1 MITTGDTAPDF
12 TLPGT
17 SGDVS
22 LAALRPAP
30 VVLFFY
36 PKDDTSTCTIE
47 AIDFTAQAPAF
58 AKAGALVFGLSKD
71 SLAAHVKFIGK
82 HDLGVALLSDAKADT
97 CERYGVW
104 VEKTTY
110 GKAYKGIERTTLL
123 IDGSGKVARAWHKVA
138 IDGHVAEV
146 LAAVQAL

>member
-17 SGDVS
+17 DGEVT
-22 LAALRPAP
+22 LAALRPAK

-47 AIDFTAQAPAF
+47 AIDFTTQAEAF
-58 AKAGALVFGLSKD
+58 AAAGARVFGLSKD
-71 SLAAHVKFIGK
+71 SLKSHVKFAGK
-82 HDLGVALLSDAKADT
+82 HALGVALLSDAGSDT

-104 VEKTTY
+104 VEKTMY
-110 GKAYKGIERTTLL
+110 GKAYRGIERTTLL
-123 IDGSGKVARAWHKVA
+123 IDGSGKVAKAWHKVA

-146 LAAVQAL
+146 LATVQAL